1 MPCPVQRT
9 VLLRDCPL
17 PHWLYSLGWLH
28 DGHMVTGQCQEAYR
42 QSVELL
48 SPPWWET
55 AMVEN
60 PCEAGR
66 VCAERTVWLSYIPR
80 LPIPSASG
88 PRTPGKVLAPL
99 SLLAVSNQ
107 GPLRSPGQQS
117 VVSFAVLHLRQ
128 GVNVGIWG
136 SLE

>member
-1 MPCPVQRT
+1 MDTWSQASARRPIGRVWSY
-9 VLLRDCPL
+9 CPL
-17 PHWLYSLGWLH
+17 RG
-28 DGHMVTGQCQEAYR
+28 GKQ
-42 QSVELL
+42 
-48 SPPWWET
+48 PWWRT
-55 AMVEN
+55 PV
-60 PCEAGR
+60 R
-66 VCAERTVWLSYIPR
+66 QAESVQKGQY
-80 LPIPSASG
+80 G
-88 PRTPGKVLAPL
+88 CPRTPGKVLAPL